1 MHTPVFE
8 TAVLASER
16 SKTLAEDRAA
26 TTTAYQ
32 IIETFERSP
41 YRVLFY
47 GLILKGLRKQR
58 KLLQNF

>member
-16 SKTLAEDRAA
+16 PKTLALDRAA

-32 IIETFERSP
+32 IIETFERSR